1 MSAAD
6 VPTATGGCLCG
17 AVRYAIHGP
26 LRDVVVC
33 HCVECRRWHG
43 GPCSATG
50 VRDVHLRLTEERG
63 LRWAPSPRSDAH
75 ARRGFCGT
83 CGSSLFWKAPG
94 LATTSIA
101 AGSLD
106 EPTRLRTIGHIYCD
120 EAGDFY
126 ALPDD
131 GLPRFAR
138 GADTSSVTRIPD

>member
-1 MSAAD
+1 VSGAPA
-6 VPTATGGCLCG
+6 ATGGCLCG

-43 GPCSATG
+43 GPCSATA
-50 VRDVHLRLTEERG
+50 VRDERLRLTADAA

-75 ARRGFCGT
+75 ARRGFCGA
-83 CGSSLFWKAPG
+83 CGSSLFWKSPS
-94 LATTSIA
+94 LPTTSIA

-106 EPTRLRTIGHIYCD
+106 EPTGLRTVGHIYCD
-120 EAGDFY
+120 EAPDFY

-138 GADTSSVTRIPD
+138 GADSSSVTRVPD